1 MAQEDENFLSKA
13 FRIIAA
19 ELPQFFTQTNTPF
32 LGKDQEGSV
41 MKEDSGSDEKKIN
54 ENLLKLATLAVPV
67 GVGANVLGR
76 AAMAAPKLAGAAASA
91 GTFAVTKDPLDLVPG
106 KLGAVIGST
115 GDAEAMIIPAAKI
128 KTAEVIKNALM
139 LKDTLQ
145 NQGMDAY
152 NAGLKTY
159 NRTGIYEGLIDRVPR
174 AVISDQKAS
183 LFSKE
188 AGTLNDIMYH
198 PELFKAMP
206 ELKDIKVDHLTPE
219 QAKTIKGG
227 YIPATNSL
235 LMDPNLDSKDFL
247 STLLHET
254 QHVIQ
259 NNNKMITGGSPSL
272 EETSSRFATKYDQ
285 AVKMMPNAGTAGYK
299 ELYKVLRRA
308 LYEQGAG
315 ESEARATQ
323 KMWESGNY
331 TDYPLRMKEGLPV
344 NYDVDPARVIIPAT
358 ERFQDIN

>member
-41 MKEDSGSDEKKIN
+41 MKEDTGSDEKKIN

-67 GVGANVLGR
+67 GIGANVLGR

-91 GTFAVTKDPLDLVPG
+91 GTFAVTKDPLDIIPG
-106 KLGAVIGST
+106 KLGAVIGSS
-115 GDAEAMIIPAAKI
+115 GDAEAMIIPAAKV
-128 KTAEVIKNALM
+128 KPAAAIKNAL
-139 LKDTLQ
+139 LLRDTLQ
-145 NQGMDAY
+145 EQGMDAY
-152 NAGLKTY
+152 NAGLRTY
-159 NRTGIYEGLIDRVPR
+159 NRTGVYEGLLDKVPR

-188 AGTLNDIMYH
+188 AGTLNDILYH

-206 ELKDIKVDHLTPE
+206 ELKDIKVEHLTPE
-219 QAKTIKGG
+219 QAKKIKGG

-235 LMDPNLDSKDFL
+235 VMDPNLPAQDFL

-259 NNNKMITGGSPSL
+259 NNNKMITGGSPAL
-272 EETSSRFATKYDQ
+272 EETASRFAAKYDE
-285 AVKMMPNAGTAGYK
+285 AVKLLPQLDTSGYRQ
-299 ELYKVLRRA
+299 LYATLRKA
-308 LYEQGAG
+308 LYQQGAG

-323 KMWESGNY
+323 RMWESGNY
-331 TDYPLRMKEGLPV
+331 TDYPLRMKDGLPV
-344 NYDVDPARVIIPAT
+344 NYDVDPARVIRPAT
-358 ERFQDIN
+358 ERFQEID